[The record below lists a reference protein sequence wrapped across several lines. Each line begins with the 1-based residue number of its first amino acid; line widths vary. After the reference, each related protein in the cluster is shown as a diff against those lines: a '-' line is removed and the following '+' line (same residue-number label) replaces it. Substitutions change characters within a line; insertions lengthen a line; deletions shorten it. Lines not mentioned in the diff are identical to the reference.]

1 MTRERREICI
11 VNYASSLNP
20 KFLACQTLLIFLS
33 GSQNYKKS
41 AVVDHAKNKNNEPL
55 HPHTVAY
62 KLFLET
68 SKMSLETKSKLLATS
83 GGQFGNTDVISSLK
97 KIPPE
102 TLERLKKKFQTTYFT
117 IKNEVPIS
125 ACKNILKL
133 ESLHGVEIGIKH
145 LNDMSLGSFIDY
157 SGNDLKSK
165 LTEKLCTA
173 KWILLAEKMK

>member
-1 MTRERREICI
+1 MAEWLQFDRDAKGKARNLRWKFCI
-11 VNYASSLNP
+11 QFNPKISSLPN
-20 KFLACQTLLIFLS
+20 FTDIFIK

-68 SKMSLETKSKLLATS
+68 SKMSLATKSKFLASS
-83 GGQFGNTDVISSLK
+83 GGQFGNTDIISSLK

-117 IKNEVPIS
+117 IKNELPIIS

-133 ESLHGVEIGIKH
+133 GR
-145 LNDMSLGSFIDY
+145 
-157 SGNDLKSK
+157 
-165 LTEKLCTA
+165 
-173 KWILLAEKMK
+173 LARC